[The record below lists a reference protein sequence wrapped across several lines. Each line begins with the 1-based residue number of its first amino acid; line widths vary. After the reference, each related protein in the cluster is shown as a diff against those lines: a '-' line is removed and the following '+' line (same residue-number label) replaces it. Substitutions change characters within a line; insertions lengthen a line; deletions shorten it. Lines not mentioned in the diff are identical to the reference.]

1 MKFRSGSFLVET
13 DFGVFYGE
21 AWLDLKEELLGSMVR
36 CVLGAGGIWLICEG
50 FLLRKEL
57 LLVMLSFLDP
67 AWDIK
72 SRSLTV

>member
-1 MKFRSGSFLVET
+1 MKFRSGSFFVET

-21 AWLDLKEELLGSMVR
+21 AWLDLKEELLGSLVR
-36 CVLGAGGIWLICEG
+36 SVLGIWLICEG

>member
-1 MKFRSGSFLVET
+1 
-13 DFGVFYGE
+13 
-21 AWLDLKEELLGSMVR
+21 
-36 CVLGAGGIWLICEG
+36 
-50 FLLRKEL
+50 LRKEL